1 LNKTIYGLIQSARQ
15 FYIKLAE
22 ALKSCGF
29 IGSEVDT
36 CLCMKHRSL
45 RMVMIAIYV
54 DDCLTIGA
62 KEAIEDVINALKRN
76 NFGLKVEENLT
87 YNLSCKIVQE
97 RD

>member
-1 LNKTIYGLIQSARQ
+1 
-15 FYIKLAE
+15 
-22 ALKSCGF
+22 
-29 IGSEVDT
+29 
-36 CLCMKHRSL
+36 
-45 RMVMIAIYV
+45 MVMIAIYV